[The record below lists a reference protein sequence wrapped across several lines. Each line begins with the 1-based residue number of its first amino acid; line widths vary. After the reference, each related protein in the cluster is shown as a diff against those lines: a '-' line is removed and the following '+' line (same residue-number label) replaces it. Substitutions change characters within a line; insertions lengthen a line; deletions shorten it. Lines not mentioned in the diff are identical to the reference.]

1 MNDNKESTPL
11 LQNQQQMQQQL
22 QQQLQSEQEQ
32 LQFTPQQLKL
42 LQKIQQ
48 LQQLQQLQQQLQQQ
62 MPGINIPN
70 SYQTINSSQPII
82 IREKM
87 SEGCMG
93 CIIFSVVVFMVLVG
107 VGIYIGITHN
117 N

>member
-1 MNDNKESTPL
+1 MTDNKESTPL
-11 LQNQQQMQQQL
+11 LQNQQQMQQQM
-22 QQQLQSEQEQ
+22 QQQSPQ
-32 LQFTPQQLKL
+32 LQFTPQQL
-42 LQKIQQ
+42 QQ
-48 LQQLQQLQQQLQQQ
+48 LQQILLQQQLQHQLL
-62 MPGINIPN
+62 GINNPN

-82 IREKM
+82 IREKL
-87 SEGCMG
+87 SEGCIG